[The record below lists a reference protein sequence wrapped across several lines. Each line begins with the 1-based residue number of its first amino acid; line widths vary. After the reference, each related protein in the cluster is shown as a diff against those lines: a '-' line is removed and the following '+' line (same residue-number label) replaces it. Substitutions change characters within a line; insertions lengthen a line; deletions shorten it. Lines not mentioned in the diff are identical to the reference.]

1 MPESGL
7 DARLRFLDRSAR
19 LLNRAAPATSAHLML
34 ERNTVA
40 EEHGKTLN
48 KAQVQDICKA
58 CGTIFN
64 ADLTSTFNPIHPD
77 VTSSKGRNRKIT
89 PDHVSLSKQS
99 SNECHACRRV
109 VITPSL
115 QSQQYSRNNQMKT
128 AASAKLSENIASP
141 SSKHDLVNAEKV
153 IPANISSKKRAK
165 ARKQGGLQAML
176 EKAKGTNLQSSDT
189 GLNLMDLIKEV

>member
-1 MPESGL
+1 MPELGL
-7 DARLRFLDRSAR
+7 YARLRFLDRSAR

-64 ADLTSTFNPIHPD
+64 AHLTSTPSSIHPD
-77 VTSSKGRNRKIT
+77 VASSKGNNWVIT
-89 PDHVSLSKQS
+89 PDHVSLNKQS
-99 SNECHACRRV
+99 NNECHVCRRMV
-109 VITPSL
+109 VTPSF
-115 QSQQYSRNNQMKT
+115 QSQQYSRNNQRKT
-128 AASAKLSENIASP
+128 AASAKLSETIASP
-141 SSKHDLVNAEKV
+141 SLEHHLMNVEKV

-176 EKAKGTNLQSSDT
+176 EKAKGTNLQSSDK